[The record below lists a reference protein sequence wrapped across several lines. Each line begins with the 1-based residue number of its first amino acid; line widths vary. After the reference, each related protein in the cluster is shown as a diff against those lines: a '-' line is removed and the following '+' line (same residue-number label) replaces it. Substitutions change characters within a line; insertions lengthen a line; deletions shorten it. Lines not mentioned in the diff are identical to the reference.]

1 MIEPRTNENPV
12 ARDICIQ
19 VIEPVIWDREVTKLK
34 KSMPIKYARQIKQWR
49 VGNGPGDSNTYSWKG
64 IATLFAKTYPEFAE
78 EQSILE
84 DNQISGMYL
93 CDAAMVKLKEQLNQG
108 WN

>member
-1 MIEPRTNENPV
+1 MEPRANENPV

-19 VIEPVIWDREVTKLK
+19 VIEPIIWDKDITELK
-34 KSMPIKYARQIKQWR
+34 KKMPIKYARQIKQWR
-49 VGNGPGDSNTYSWKG
+49 VGDGPDDLNTHSWRSV
-64 IATLFAKTYPEFAE
+64 ATMFCNTYPEFSE
-78 EQSILE
+78 EHNIISG
-84 DNQISGMYL
+84 NQISGMYL

>member
-1 MIEPRTNENPV
+1 MIELKADENPV

-19 VIEPVIWDREVTKLK
+19 VIKPVFWDKEVAKLR
-34 KSMPIKYARQIKQWR
+34 KSMPVKYARQIKQWR
-49 VGNGPGDSNTYSWKG
+49 VGNSPGDSNTYSWRG
-64 IATLFAKTYPEFAE
+64 IATIFAKTYPEFTE

-84 DNQISGMYL
+84 GNQISGMYL
-93 CDAAMVKLKEQLNQG
+93 CDAAMIKLKETIDQG

>member
-1 MIEPRTNENPV
+1 MEPRADENPI

-19 VIEPVIWDREVTKLK
+19 VIEPVTWNRDIAQLK
-34 KSMPIKYARQIKQWR
+34 KSMSIKHARQIKQWR
-49 VGNGPGDSNTYSWKG
+49 VGDNPDDPGTYSWRG
-64 IATLFAKTYPEFAE
+64 VATMFCNTYPEFAE
-78 EQSILE
+78 QHSILPG
-84 DNQISGMYL
+84 NQISGMYL